1 MVRETLSEKV
11 RMLHFISTLSGIT
24 LKASPPWIEV
34 IETTALS
41 SGSTT
46 RETMVWTA
54 ATMWLAATIGSRA
67 RWGNGGVAA
76 DSLDR
81 ED

>member
-1 MVRETLSEKV
+1 MRASSASTVFETVSEKD

-24 LKASPPWIEV
+24 LKASPPWIAV

-41 SGSTT
+41 SGSIT

-54 ATMWLAATIGSRA
+54 VTIWLAATIGSRA
-67 RWGNGGVAA
+67 KCGKAA
-76 DSLDR
+76 
-81 ED
+81 